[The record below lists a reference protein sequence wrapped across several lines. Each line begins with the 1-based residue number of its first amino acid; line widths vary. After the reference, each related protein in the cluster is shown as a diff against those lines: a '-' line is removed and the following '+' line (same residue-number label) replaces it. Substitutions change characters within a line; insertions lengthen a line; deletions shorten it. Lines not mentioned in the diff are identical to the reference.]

1 MVLLLCTPI
10 LLLFWFLV
18 INENI
23 MCFHNKNLNIEE
35 LKCMIENKDLYINL
49 KVLESLIIKSLYT
62 DELKIPILKPQNME
76 YLGDM
81 SNFKIV
87 NINTDNKNANRY
99 IIPNATAST
108 IDLIKYEHITK
119 EQLIQSYTLENSDL
133 VKKKIVIVR
142 SLKIIKFMLTPMNT
156 YKEKNDFKKSL
167 IDLNEIFMYTD
178 EEFNKNNSDLYY
190 DTYFQNV
197 INEVKEIKKQNPT
210 NDEYLS
216 FILDNA
222 NMDTYNTNNV
232 FFTTDDN
239 IKFMT
244 SLDKISNYFGLGMY
258 TLVGSHLMA
267 LGHFVVLTLALRNF
281 EDYFVRGEL
290 LFFSWQKILQYNV
303 SDRFRILDIMCNG
316 DDIYYTGKKR
326 RKSYLKNNKREASDE
341 CNILEFL
348 IHYFNKYEM
357 ELIKNI
363 YQEDFKTQIMLEHN
377 HMKDDF
383 FKFMCN
389 DFNNCNIYRSNQ
401 FLNEGI
407 NVTTLNN
414 NFYHNTDIDPFNL
427 YTNFSNFIT
436 RYNNFTPKKIIYMH
450 FLNLTG
456 ILNNNIKAYVTS
468 LYLPGYYNAI
478 ELSFDDKSNLTD
490 LFSHLIQCIEKCILL
505 EKEVKAS
512 QGRAK
517 KPRDYKKFEATKC
530 NMCKGTY
537 LYISKKHEEK
547 PSMLQKYYNYVIN
560 VIKINNINNLIRNV
574 NFYEDY
580 DNFLTNDI
588 NWYTFLLLFR
598 LTSYEDISHTNV
610 AEAMYLSLKNEDTFH
625 RSITTSYWFPSALKK
640 AYTLYLRKN
649 LPKDLVEKLQSLLS
663 RGAIEKM
670 KKSIKFLVHVNSFL
684 QLDFFSY
691 LNEPPVGYLR
701 PYALSIIIE
710 HKFKE
715 WYDNSQIG
723 YFFLNY
729 DNELVRKSMKD
740 SINSGKFV
748 APKYEKWNFL
758 LKRYIMNAYE
768 SYFQQ
773 RNVKNLFKYHSI
785 YNITNRIMLMK
796 DSYDLYSKN
805 YKDVL
810 FLADIFNIKKYIS
823 STPNAKIVMDRTL
836 YYMHS
841 IAGNSVNYYRYGI
854 IYGFKMNNIYFKE
867 IANELFVI
875 YMMNKNI
882 FSDISFLQS
891 VYLLFRKIEDSFYMH
906 RRNDKTGLNNVFFF
920 DVSNEYSK
928 LTKEQREEEINNSMA
943 SKFFAKT
950 LFTMFQMMFAMK
962 LSNNVNVLDKKY
974 GKPKM
979 LALTLHE
986 RAFFN
991 AAYAYYGSILDNIKN
1006 SFLPPYAKKTI
1017 TQIKYGR
1024 TFIFA
1029 NLFILCSKMYSI
1041 LKLNNLSLLCEHQAI
1056 ASPNYYSSE
1065 KVIQYINRKYIGLN
1079 LTFFVRRIQDV
1090 HVNPNEI
1097 LFIYNKLLW
1106 PDIGKPIGL
1115 MTAYVASNLFV
1126 RTGSVFPESFF
1137 GKVRNETKRGL
1148 SLNPAMSLD
1157 DKEKPIVHAVIKQ
1170 TVTQIAN
1177 GLLGTIFFFNFMRL
1191 YAIYQT
1197 FVYIFVNNIR
1207 VLHRFY
1213 RVFEYFVTNL
1223 VRTYFRKFTTDK
1235 LLKKVD
1241 KALRSVQTKGYMEES
1256 MRARL
1261 EAKNANDHPLIHKF
1275 TGNTSMLSPQVM
1287 DTLLKNAYSLYVD
1300 DDSFFDISDEEENF
1314 LNDKDCI
1321 EAI

>member
-18 INENI
+18 INKNI
-23 MCFHNKNLNIEE
+23 TCFHNKNLNIEE

-49 KVLESLIIKSLYT
+49 KVLESMIIKSLHT

-87 NINTDNKNANRY
+87 KINTDNKNANRY

-119 EQLIQSYTLENSDL
+119 EQLIQSYNLENSDL

-210 NDEYLS
+210 DEEYLS

-222 NMDTYNTNNV
+222 NMDRYNTNNV

-239 IKFMT
+239 INFMT

-267 LGHFVVLTLALRNF
+267 LGHFVVLTLALKKF

-290 LFFSWQKILQYNV
+290 LFFSWQKILQYNI

-407 NVTTLNN
+407 NVTQLNN

-436 RYNNFTPKKIIYMH
+436 H
-450 FLNLTG
+450 
-456 ILNNNIKAYVTS
+456 NNIKAYVTS

-478 ELSFDDKSNLTD
+478 ELSFDDKSYLSD

-517 KPRDYKKFEATKC
+517 KPRDYTKSEATKC

-537 LYISKKHEEK
+537 LYINKKHEEK

-649 LPKDLVEKLQSLLS
+649 LPKDLVEKLQGLLS

-691 LNEPPVGYLR
+691 LNEPPVGYLH

-823 STPNAKIVMDRTL
+823 STPNAKRVMDRTL

-854 IYGFKMNNIYFKE
+854 IYGFKMNKIYFKE

-906 RRNDKTGLNNVFFF
+906 RRNDKMGLNNIFFF
-920 DVSNEYSK
+920 NVSNEYSK

-962 LSNNVNVLDKKY
+962 LSNNVNILDKKY

-1006 SFLPPYAKKTI
+1006 SFLPPYAKKPI

-1090 HVNPNEI
+1090 HTNPNEF

-1115 MTAYVASNLFV
+1115 MIAYVASNLFV

-1137 GKVRNETKRGL
+1137 GKVRKETKRGL

-1177 GLLGTIFFFNFMRL
+1177 GLLGTVFFFNFM
-1191 YAIYQT
+1191 
-1197 FVYIFVNNIR
+1197 
-1207 VLHRFY
+1207 
-1213 RVFEYFVTNL
+1213 
-1223 VRTYFRKFTTDK
+1223 RKFTTDK

-1275 TGNTSMLSPQVM
+1275 TGNISMLSPQVT

-1314 LNDKDCI
+1314 LNDKGSI
-1321 EAI
+1321 QAI